1 MDMIQD
7 WMIINKIKMGDP
19 DAWDILVHK
28 YYDSVYFYC
37 VRRCYGDCDIA
48 SDLTQDIFLKLV
60 ESLPRYRFIGKFQNY
75 LYTMAVNTCNNYLK
89 KRHIEQI
96 ELTDNFTTDLDTSLI
111 DEILHD
117 ERKETVQ
124 KALDLLPEIQREVVI
139 LRYYHDLKV
148 NRAYVFINKESQR
161 IRKESLNALDG
172 KDVLL
177 VFPTNHKKNST
188 VRILKT
194 PKTES
199 SVRKI
204 FLPKSVAN
212 MLVDWK
218 VEQDEMKE
226 ILGDEYMDYNL
237 VMASTFGL
245 PLGDGAIRGPLKKL
259 IEDYNLPPVVFHSFR
274 HSSVTYKLKLN
285 GGDIKAVQ
293 GDSGHAQVNMVTD
306 VYSHILDDDRRKNAE
321 LFEEAFYE
329 KKNLDP
335 QMHVQQENNNA
346 TVADEV
352 DPELLAKVLANPEMR
367 ALLNSLAKTMK

>member
-19 DAWDILVHK
+19 DTWDILVHK

-148 NRAYVFINKESQR
+148 
-161 IRKESLNALDG
+161 
-172 KDVLL
+172 KDIATITGVG
-177 VFPTNHKKNST
+177 VST
-188 VRILKT
+188 VQSRIYQGL
-194 PKTES
+194 
-199 SVRKI
+199 RK
-204 FLPKSVAN
+204 L
-212 MLVDWK
+212 
-218 VEQDEMKE
+218 E
-226 ILGDEYMDYNL
+226 
-237 VMASTFGL
+237 
-245 PLGDGAIRGPLKKL
+245 
-259 IEDYNLPPVVFHSFR
+259 
-274 HSSVTYKLKLN
+274 
-285 GGDIKAVQ
+285 
-293 GDSGHAQVNMVTD
+293 
-306 VYSHILDDDRRKNAE
+306 
-321 LFEEAFYE
+321 
-329 KKNLDP
+329 
-335 QMHVQQENNNA
+335 
-346 TVADEV
+346 
-352 DPELLAKVLANPEMR
+352 KVLER
-367 ALLNSLAKTMK
+367 EEFYDG

>member
-7 WMIINKIKMGDP
+7 WMTINKIKMGDP

-148 NRAYVFINKESQR
+148 KDIATITGVGVSPVQSR
-161 IRKESLNALDG
+161 IYQGLRKLE
-172 KDVLL
+172 
-177 VFPTNHKKNST
+177 
-188 VRILKT
+188 
-194 PKTES
+194 
-199 SVRKI
+199 
-204 FLPKSVAN
+204 
-212 MLVDWK
+212 
-218 VEQDEMKE
+218 
-226 ILGDEYMDYNL
+226 
-237 VMASTFGL
+237 
-245 PLGDGAIRGPLKKL
+245 
-259 IEDYNLPPVVFHSFR
+259 
-274 HSSVTYKLKLN
+274 
-285 GGDIKAVQ
+285 
-293 GDSGHAQVNMVTD
+293 
-306 VYSHILDDDRRKNAE
+306 
-321 LFEEAFYE
+321 
-329 KKNLDP
+329 
-335 QMHVQQENNNA
+335 
-346 TVADEV
+346 
-352 DPELLAKVLANPEMR
+352 KVLER
-367 ALLNSLAKTMK
+367 EEFYDG

>member
-1 MDMIQD
+1 MFLNDLLRLVVYIERRIIKRKVMDMIQD

-111 DEILHD
+111 NEILHD

-148 NRAYVFINKESQR
+148 
-161 IRKESLNALDG
+161 
-172 KDVLL
+172 KDIATITGVG
-177 VFPTNHKKNST
+177 VST
-188 VRILKT
+188 VQSRIYQGL
-194 PKTES
+194 
-199 SVRKI
+199 RK
-204 FLPKSVAN
+204 L
-212 MLVDWK
+212 
-218 VEQDEMKE
+218 E
-226 ILGDEYMDYNL
+226 
-237 VMASTFGL
+237 
-245 PLGDGAIRGPLKKL
+245 
-259 IEDYNLPPVVFHSFR
+259 
-274 HSSVTYKLKLN
+274 
-285 GGDIKAVQ
+285 
-293 GDSGHAQVNMVTD
+293 
-306 VYSHILDDDRRKNAE
+306 
-321 LFEEAFYE
+321 
-329 KKNLDP
+329 
-335 QMHVQQENNNA
+335 
-346 TVADEV
+346 
-352 DPELLAKVLANPEMR
+352 KVLER
-367 ALLNSLAKTMK
+367 EEFYDG

>member
-148 NRAYVFINKESQR
+148 KCVWECLVPEKEVNRIEQVYTVSN
-161 IRKESLNALDG
+161 RKYGEDGVVLRLISREKPFANA
-172 KDVLL
+172 K
-177 VFPTNHKKNST
+177 
-188 VRILKT
+188 
-194 PKTES
+194 
-199 SVRKI
+199 
-204 FLPKSVAN
+204 
-212 MLVDWK
+212 
-218 VEQDEMKE
+218 Q
-226 ILGDEYMDYNL
+226 
-237 VMASTFGL
+237 
-245 PLGDGAIRGPLKKL
+245 
-259 IEDYNLPPVVFHSFR
+259 
-274 HSSVTYKLKLN
+274 
-285 GGDIKAVQ
+285 
-293 GDSGHAQVNMVTD
+293 
-306 VYSHILDDDRRKNAE
+306 
-321 LFEEAFYE
+321 
-329 KKNLDP
+329 
-335 QMHVQQENNNA
+335 
-346 TVADEV
+346 V
-352 DPELLAKVLANPEMR
+352 DPVLEDLYLFYFR
-367 ALLNSLAKTMK
+367 EGE

>member
-1 MDMIQD
+1 MFLNDLLRLVVYIYRRIIKRKVMDMIQD

-148 NRAYVFINKESQR
+148 
-161 IRKESLNALDG
+161 
-172 KDVLL
+172 KDIATITGVG
-177 VFPTNHKKNST
+177 VST
-188 VRILKT
+188 VQSRIYQGL
-194 PKTES
+194 
-199 SVRKI
+199 RK
-204 FLPKSVAN
+204 LEK
-212 MLVDWK
+212 
-218 VEQDEMKE
+218 
-226 ILGDEYMDYNL
+226 ILEREEFY
-237 VMASTFGL
+237 
-245 PLGDGAIRGPLKKL
+245 DG
-259 IEDYNLPPVVFHSFR
+259 
-274 HSSVTYKLKLN
+274 
-285 GGDIKAVQ
+285 
-293 GDSGHAQVNMVTD
+293 
-306 VYSHILDDDRRKNAE
+306 
-321 LFEEAFYE
+321 
-329 KKNLDP
+329 
-335 QMHVQQENNNA
+335 
-346 TVADEV
+346 
-352 DPELLAKVLANPEMR
+352 
-367 ALLNSLAKTMK
+367 

>member
-1 MDMIQD
+1 MKQKEVPEMDDVEEIISKISEESPYKRRPTQKRT
-7 WMIINKIKMGDP
+7 WMTVPEMGKLLGLT
-19 DAWDILVHK
+19 WD
-28 YYDSVYFYC
+28 C
-37 VRRCYGDCDIA
+37 VDISHEA
-48 SDLTQDIFLKLV
+48 
-60 ESLPRYRFIGKFQNY
+60 
-75 LYTMAVNTCNNYLK
+75 
-89 KRHIEQI
+89 IE
-96 ELTDNFTTDLDTSLI
+96 E
-111 DEILHD
+111 
-117 ERKETVQ
+117 
-124 KALDLLPEIQREVVI
+124 
-139 LRYYHDLKV
+139 

-218 VEQDEMKE
+218 AEQDEMKE

-352 DPELLAKVLANPEMR
+352 DSELLAKVLANPEMR

>member
-19 DAWDILVHK
+19 D
-28 YYDSVYFYC
+28 DSVYFYC

-148 NRAYVFINKESQR
+148 
-161 IRKESLNALDG
+161 
-172 KDVLL
+172 KDIATITGVG
-177 VFPTNHKKNST
+177 VST
-188 VRILKT
+188 VQSRIYQGL
-194 PKTES
+194 
-199 SVRKI
+199 RK
-204 FLPKSVAN
+204 L
-212 MLVDWK
+212 
-218 VEQDEMKE
+218 E
-226 ILGDEYMDYNL
+226 
-237 VMASTFGL
+237 
-245 PLGDGAIRGPLKKL
+245 
-259 IEDYNLPPVVFHSFR
+259 
-274 HSSVTYKLKLN
+274 
-285 GGDIKAVQ
+285 
-293 GDSGHAQVNMVTD
+293 
-306 VYSHILDDDRRKNAE
+306 
-321 LFEEAFYE
+321 
-329 KKNLDP
+329 
-335 QMHVQQENNNA
+335 
-346 TVADEV
+346 
-352 DPELLAKVLANPEMR
+352 KVLER
-367 ALLNSLAKTMK
+367 EEFYDG

>member
-19 DAWDILVHK
+19 DACDILVHK

-148 NRAYVFINKESQR
+148 
-161 IRKESLNALDG
+161 
-172 KDVLL
+172 KDIATITGVG
-177 VFPTNHKKNST
+177 VST
-188 VRILKT
+188 VQSRIYQGL
-194 PKTES
+194 
-199 SVRKI
+199 RK
-204 FLPKSVAN
+204 L
-212 MLVDWK
+212 
-218 VEQDEMKE
+218 E
-226 ILGDEYMDYNL
+226 
-237 VMASTFGL
+237 
-245 PLGDGAIRGPLKKL
+245 
-259 IEDYNLPPVVFHSFR
+259 
-274 HSSVTYKLKLN
+274 
-285 GGDIKAVQ
+285 
-293 GDSGHAQVNMVTD
+293 
-306 VYSHILDDDRRKNAE
+306 
-321 LFEEAFYE
+321 
-329 KKNLDP
+329 
-335 QMHVQQENNNA
+335 
-346 TVADEV
+346 
-352 DPELLAKVLANPEMR
+352 KVLER
-367 ALLNSLAKTMK
+367 EEFYDG

>member
-218 VEQDEMKE
+218 AEQDEMKE

-335 QMHVQQENNNA
+335 QMHVQQENNNT

>member
-148 NRAYVFINKESQR
+148 
-161 IRKESLNALDG
+161 
-172 KDVLL
+172 KDIATITGVG
-177 VFPTNHKKNST
+177 VST
-188 VRILKT
+188 VQSCIYQGL
-194 PKTES
+194 
-199 SVRKI
+199 RK
-204 FLPKSVAN
+204 L
-212 MLVDWK
+212 
-218 VEQDEMKE
+218 E
-226 ILGDEYMDYNL
+226 
-237 VMASTFGL
+237 
-245 PLGDGAIRGPLKKL
+245 
-259 IEDYNLPPVVFHSFR
+259 
-274 HSSVTYKLKLN
+274 
-285 GGDIKAVQ
+285 
-293 GDSGHAQVNMVTD
+293 
-306 VYSHILDDDRRKNAE
+306 
-321 LFEEAFYE
+321 
-329 KKNLDP
+329 
-335 QMHVQQENNNA
+335 
-346 TVADEV
+346 
-352 DPELLAKVLANPEMR
+352 KVLER
-367 ALLNSLAKTMK
+367 EEFYDG

>member
-19 DAWDILVHK
+19 GAWDILVHK

-148 NRAYVFINKESQR
+148 
-161 IRKESLNALDG
+161 
-172 KDVLL
+172 KDIATITGVG
-177 VFPTNHKKNST
+177 VST
-188 VRILKT
+188 VQSRIYQGL
-194 PKTES
+194 
-199 SVRKI
+199 RK
-204 FLPKSVAN
+204 L
-212 MLVDWK
+212 
-218 VEQDEMKE
+218 E
-226 ILGDEYMDYNL
+226 
-237 VMASTFGL
+237 
-245 PLGDGAIRGPLKKL
+245 
-259 IEDYNLPPVVFHSFR
+259 
-274 HSSVTYKLKLN
+274 
-285 GGDIKAVQ
+285 
-293 GDSGHAQVNMVTD
+293 
-306 VYSHILDDDRRKNAE
+306 
-321 LFEEAFYE
+321 
-329 KKNLDP
+329 
-335 QMHVQQENNNA
+335 
-346 TVADEV
+346 
-352 DPELLAKVLANPEMR
+352 KVLER
-367 ALLNSLAKTMK
+367 EEFYDG

>member
-1 MDMIQD
+1 MFLNDLLRLVVYIQRRIIKRKVMDMIQD

-148 NRAYVFINKESQR
+148 
-161 IRKESLNALDG
+161 
-172 KDVLL
+172 KDIATITGVG
-177 VFPTNHKKNST
+177 VST
-188 VRILKT
+188 VQSRIYQGL
-194 PKTES
+194 
-199 SVRKI
+199 RK
-204 FLPKSVAN
+204 L
-212 MLVDWK
+212 
-218 VEQDEMKE
+218 E
-226 ILGDEYMDYNL
+226 
-237 VMASTFGL
+237 
-245 PLGDGAIRGPLKKL
+245 
-259 IEDYNLPPVVFHSFR
+259 
-274 HSSVTYKLKLN
+274 
-285 GGDIKAVQ
+285 
-293 GDSGHAQVNMVTD
+293 
-306 VYSHILDDDRRKNAE
+306 
-321 LFEEAFYE
+321 
-329 KKNLDP
+329 
-335 QMHVQQENNNA
+335 
-346 TVADEV
+346 
-352 DPELLAKVLANPEMR
+352 KVLER
-367 ALLNSLAKTMK
+367 EEFYDG

>member
-7 WMIINKIKMGDP
+7 WMITNKIKMGDP

-148 NRAYVFINKESQR
+148 
-161 IRKESLNALDG
+161 
-172 KDVLL
+172 KDIATITGVG
-177 VFPTNHKKNST
+177 VST
-188 VRILKT
+188 VQSRIYQGL
-194 PKTES
+194 
-199 SVRKI
+199 RK
-204 FLPKSVAN
+204 L
-212 MLVDWK
+212 
-218 VEQDEMKE
+218 E
-226 ILGDEYMDYNL
+226 
-237 VMASTFGL
+237 
-245 PLGDGAIRGPLKKL
+245 
-259 IEDYNLPPVVFHSFR
+259 
-274 HSSVTYKLKLN
+274 
-285 GGDIKAVQ
+285 
-293 GDSGHAQVNMVTD
+293 
-306 VYSHILDDDRRKNAE
+306 
-321 LFEEAFYE
+321 
-329 KKNLDP
+329 
-335 QMHVQQENNNA
+335 
-346 TVADEV
+346 
-352 DPELLAKVLANPEMR
+352 KVLER
-367 ALLNSLAKTMK
+367 EEFYDG

>member
-7 WMIINKIKMGDP
+7 WMIINKIKMRDP

-148 NRAYVFINKESQR
+148 
-161 IRKESLNALDG
+161 
-172 KDVLL
+172 KDIATITGVG
-177 VFPTNHKKNST
+177 VST
-188 VRILKT
+188 VQSRIYQGL
-194 PKTES
+194 
-199 SVRKI
+199 RK
-204 FLPKSVAN
+204 L
-212 MLVDWK
+212 
-218 VEQDEMKE
+218 E
-226 ILGDEYMDYNL
+226 
-237 VMASTFGL
+237 
-245 PLGDGAIRGPLKKL
+245 
-259 IEDYNLPPVVFHSFR
+259 
-274 HSSVTYKLKLN
+274 
-285 GGDIKAVQ
+285 
-293 GDSGHAQVNMVTD
+293 
-306 VYSHILDDDRRKNAE
+306 
-321 LFEEAFYE
+321 
-329 KKNLDP
+329 
-335 QMHVQQENNNA
+335 
-346 TVADEV
+346 
-352 DPELLAKVLANPEMR
+352 KVLER
-367 ALLNSLAKTMK
+367 EEFYDG

>member
-96 ELTDNFTTDLDTSLI
+96 ELADNFTTDLDTSLI

-148 NRAYVFINKESQR
+148 NI
-161 IRKESLNALDG
+161 
-172 KDVLL
+172 VLIVSHL
-177 VFPTNHKKNST
+177 
-188 VRILKT
+188 
-194 PKTES
+194 
-199 SVRKI
+199 
-204 FLPKSVAN
+204 
-212 MLVDWK
+212 
-218 VEQDEMKE
+218 
-226 ILGDEYMDYNL
+226 
-237 VMASTFGL
+237 
-245 PLGDGAIRGPLKKL
+245 L
-259 IEDYNLPPVVFHSFR
+259 I
-274 HSSVTYKLKLN
+274 
-285 GGDIKAVQ
+285 I
-293 GDSGHAQVNMVTD
+293 
-306 VYSHILDDDRRKNAE
+306 
-321 LFEEAFYE
+321 
-329 KKNLDP
+329 
-335 QMHVQQENNNA
+335 
-346 TVADEV
+346 
-352 DPELLAKVLANPEMR
+352 
-367 ALLNSLAKTMK
+367 

>member
-7 WMIINKIKMGDP
+7 RMIINKIKMGDP

-148 NRAYVFINKESQR
+148 KDIATITGVGVSTVQSR
-161 IRKESLNALDG
+161 IYQGLRKLEKVLESL
-172 KDVLL
+172 
-177 VFPTNHKKNST
+177 T
-188 VRILKT
+188 I
-194 PKTES
+194 
-199 SVRKI
+199 
-204 FLPKSVAN
+204 KS
-212 MLVDWK
+212 
-218 VEQDEMKE
+218 
-226 ILGDEYMDYNL
+226 
-237 VMASTFGL
+237 
-245 PLGDGAIRGPLKKL
+245 
-259 IEDYNLPPVVFHSFR
+259 
-274 HSSVTYKLKLN
+274 
-285 GGDIKAVQ
+285 Q
-293 GDSGHAQVNMVTD
+293 G
-306 VYSHILDDDRRKNAE
+306 
-321 LFEEAFYE
+321 
-329 KKNLDP
+329 
-335 QMHVQQENNNA
+335 
-346 TVADEV
+346 
-352 DPELLAKVLANPEMR
+352 
-367 ALLNSLAKTMK
+367 

>member
-7 WMIINKIKMGDP
+7 WMRRNKIKMGDP

-148 NRAYVFINKESQR
+148 KDIATITGVGVSTVQSR
-161 IRKESLNALDG
+161 IYQGLRKLEKVLESL
-172 KDVLL
+172 
-177 VFPTNHKKNST
+177 T
-188 VRILKT
+188 I
-194 PKTES
+194 
-199 SVRKI
+199 
-204 FLPKSVAN
+204 KS
-212 MLVDWK
+212 
-218 VEQDEMKE
+218 
-226 ILGDEYMDYNL
+226 
-237 VMASTFGL
+237 
-245 PLGDGAIRGPLKKL
+245 
-259 IEDYNLPPVVFHSFR
+259 
-274 HSSVTYKLKLN
+274 
-285 GGDIKAVQ
+285 
-293 GDSGHAQVNMVTD
+293 QV
-306 VYSHILDDDRRKNAE
+306 
-321 LFEEAFYE
+321 
-329 KKNLDP
+329 
-335 QMHVQQENNNA
+335 
-346 TVADEV
+346 
-352 DPELLAKVLANPEMR
+352 
-367 ALLNSLAKTMK
+367 

>member
-7 WMIINKIKMGDP
+7 RMIINKIKMGDP

-148 NRAYVFINKESQR
+148 
-161 IRKESLNALDG
+161 
-172 KDVLL
+172 KDIATITGVG
-177 VFPTNHKKNST
+177 VST
-188 VRILKT
+188 VQSRIYQGL
-194 PKTES
+194 
-199 SVRKI
+199 RK
-204 FLPKSVAN
+204 L
-212 MLVDWK
+212 
-218 VEQDEMKE
+218 E
-226 ILGDEYMDYNL
+226 
-237 VMASTFGL
+237 
-245 PLGDGAIRGPLKKL
+245 
-259 IEDYNLPPVVFHSFR
+259 
-274 HSSVTYKLKLN
+274 
-285 GGDIKAVQ
+285 
-293 GDSGHAQVNMVTD
+293 
-306 VYSHILDDDRRKNAE
+306 
-321 LFEEAFYE
+321 
-329 KKNLDP
+329 
-335 QMHVQQENNNA
+335 
-346 TVADEV
+346 
-352 DPELLAKVLANPEMR
+352 KVLER
-367 ALLNSLAKTMK
+367 EEFYDG

>member
-1 MDMIQD
+1 MFLNDLLRLVVYIYRRIIKRKVMDMIQD
-7 WMIINKIKMGDP
+7 WIIINKIKMGDP

-148 NRAYVFINKESQR
+148 
-161 IRKESLNALDG
+161 
-172 KDVLL
+172 KDIATITGVG
-177 VFPTNHKKNST
+177 VST
-188 VRILKT
+188 VQSRIYQGL
-194 PKTES
+194 
-199 SVRKI
+199 RK
-204 FLPKSVAN
+204 L
-212 MLVDWK
+212 
-218 VEQDEMKE
+218 E
-226 ILGDEYMDYNL
+226 
-237 VMASTFGL
+237 
-245 PLGDGAIRGPLKKL
+245 
-259 IEDYNLPPVVFHSFR
+259 
-274 HSSVTYKLKLN
+274 
-285 GGDIKAVQ
+285 
-293 GDSGHAQVNMVTD
+293 
-306 VYSHILDDDRRKNAE
+306 
-321 LFEEAFYE
+321 
-329 KKNLDP
+329 
-335 QMHVQQENNNA
+335 
-346 TVADEV
+346 
-352 DPELLAKVLANPEMR
+352 KVLER
-367 ALLNSLAKTMK
+367 EEFYDG

>member
-148 NRAYVFINKESQR
+148 
-161 IRKESLNALDG
+161 
-172 KDVLL
+172 KDIATITGVG
-177 VFPTNHKKNST
+177 VST
-188 VRILKT
+188 VQSRIYQGL
-194 PKTES
+194 
-199 SVRKI
+199 RKLEMSTHSKSMVIVILLSLMTKSIVSLPLYQILVYVLVPYNIVCIILFSLITIWRKQLHNYFLWCISGSICVAVILIANI
-204 FLPKSVAN
+204 FKIYEIR
-212 MLVDWK
+212 MLYWGIAYFITTT
-218 VEQDEMKE
+218 
-226 ILGDEYMDYNL
+226 ILGIILYSQTKIIKWE
-237 VMASTFGL
+237 VASVW
-245 PLGDGAIRGPLKKL
+245 
-259 IEDYNLPPVVFHSFR
+259 N
-274 HSSVTYKLKLN
+274 
-285 GGDIKAVQ
+285 
-293 GDSGHAQVNMVTD
+293 
-306 VYSHILDDDRRKNAE
+306 
-321 LFEEAFYE
+321 
-329 KKNLDP
+329 
-335 QMHVQQENNNA
+335 
-346 TVADEV
+346 
-352 DPELLAKVLANPEMR
+352 
-367 ALLNSLAKTMK
+367 

>member
-1 MDMIQD
+1 
-7 WMIINKIKMGDP
+7 MGDP

-148 NRAYVFINKESQR
+148 KDIATITGVGVSTVQSR
-161 IRKESLNALDG
+161 IYQGLRKLEKVLESL
-172 KDVLL
+172 
-177 VFPTNHKKNST
+177 T
-188 VRILKT
+188 I
-194 PKTES
+194 
-199 SVRKI
+199 
-204 FLPKSVAN
+204 KS
-212 MLVDWK
+212 
-218 VEQDEMKE
+218 
-226 ILGDEYMDYNL
+226 
-237 VMASTFGL
+237 
-245 PLGDGAIRGPLKKL
+245 
-259 IEDYNLPPVVFHSFR
+259 
-274 HSSVTYKLKLN
+274 
-285 GGDIKAVQ
+285 Q
-293 GDSGHAQVNMVTD
+293 G
-306 VYSHILDDDRRKNAE
+306 
-321 LFEEAFYE
+321 
-329 KKNLDP
+329 
-335 QMHVQQENNNA
+335 
-346 TVADEV
+346 
-352 DPELLAKVLANPEMR
+352 
-367 ALLNSLAKTMK
+367 

>member
-1 MDMIQD
+1 
-7 WMIINKIKMGDP
+7 MIINKIKMGDP

-148 NRAYVFINKESQR
+148 KDIATITGVGVSTVQSR
-161 IRKESLNALDG
+161 IYQGLRKLEKVLESL
-172 KDVLL
+172 
-177 VFPTNHKKNST
+177 T
-188 VRILKT
+188 I
-194 PKTES
+194 
-199 SVRKI
+199 
-204 FLPKSVAN
+204 KS
-212 MLVDWK
+212 
-218 VEQDEMKE
+218 
-226 ILGDEYMDYNL
+226 
-237 VMASTFGL
+237 
-245 PLGDGAIRGPLKKL
+245 
-259 IEDYNLPPVVFHSFR
+259 
-274 HSSVTYKLKLN
+274 
-285 GGDIKAVQ
+285 Q
-293 GDSGHAQVNMVTD
+293 G
-306 VYSHILDDDRRKNAE
+306 
-321 LFEEAFYE
+321 
-329 KKNLDP
+329 
-335 QMHVQQENNNA
+335 
-346 TVADEV
+346 
-352 DPELLAKVLANPEMR
+352 
-367 ALLNSLAKTMK
+367 

>member
-148 NRAYVFINKESQR
+148 
-161 IRKESLNALDG
+161 
-172 KDVLL
+172 KDIATITGVG
-177 VFPTNHKKNST
+177 VST
-188 VRILKT
+188 VQSRIYQGLRKLELPHFAGT
-194 PKTES
+194 AGRSMGRSAEGCGPQSARPCAGGGTGAGCRVRHPAGDPAPAAAVHQPDRQKECRTCLR
-199 SVRKI
+199 SV
-204 FLPKSVAN
+204 
-212 MLVDWK
+212 
-218 VEQDEMKE
+218 
-226 ILGDEYMDYNL
+226 
-237 VMASTFGL
+237 
-245 PLGDGAIRGPLKKL
+245 
-259 IEDYNLPPVVFHSFR
+259 
-274 HSSVTYKLKLN
+274 
-285 GGDIKAVQ
+285 
-293 GDSGHAQVNMVTD
+293 
-306 VYSHILDDDRRKNAE
+306 
-321 LFEEAFYE
+321 
-329 KKNLDP
+329 
-335 QMHVQQENNNA
+335 
-346 TVADEV
+346 
-352 DPELLAKVLANPEMR
+352 
-367 ALLNSLAKTMK
+367 